1 VVSPAYASAQL
12 LEGREPDPRDD
23 VYGLACTAYELLTG
37 VHPFGYR
44 SAIQARQQRLTVGR
58 DEKLSYGQWRALC
71 AALAFER
78 AERTASAKEF
88 LQEFNAASWR
98 IRPSQVALGAVA
110 CLLAAIGGVFDV
122 LYGPGTGSTGAGTIT
137 ESKSK
142 PAPTKAPVAE
152 IASADAALTPKPAPA
167 ISPLTPIQ
175 RTPSPTMKPT
185 TKAVMSGAPDPI
197 ASLLA
202 RAKRQTAAKQLTTP
216 LGDAALESYR
226 EVLKRM
232 PGHKGAV
239 EGIARI
245 KDEYTR
251 WAQADKRRGRWKSAE
266 ASLNKALAI
275 DPEDAR
281 LRVALRELA
290 AARERAEQQL
300 AREELRAHPIERAP
314 AEASLEKQGP
324 SD

>member
-1 VVSPAYASAQL
+1 
-12 LEGREPDPRDD
+12 
-23 VYGLACTAYELLTG
+23 
-37 VHPFGYR
+37 
-44 SAIQARQQRLTVGR
+44 
-58 DEKLSYGQWRALC
+58 
-71 AALAFER
+71 
-78 AERTASAKEF
+78 
-88 LQEFNAASWR
+88 
-98 IRPSQVALGAVA
+98 
-110 CLLAAIGGVFDV
+110 
-122 LYGPGTGSTGAGTIT
+122 
-137 ESKSK
+137 
-142 PAPTKAPVAE
+142 
-152 IASADAALTPKPAPA
+152 
-167 ISPLTPIQ
+167 
-175 RTPSPTMKPT
+175 
-185 TKAVMSGAPDPI
+185 MSGAPDPI

-202 RAKRQTAAKQLTTP
+202 RAKRQMAAKQLTTP

-314 AEASLEKQGP
+314 AEASLETQVNVRALAAPNQAGGEIIITERGCAENPQGSFAVSTAVDQAIRYTGCAVRFNRDRLAIEWDNGTMSAHSLTDFIP
-324 SD
+324 SQAAFGWHSSPEDGRSEDPMSGSDRRFEEFERRMGIGSPDGTRTGRHHGMRASPQQ